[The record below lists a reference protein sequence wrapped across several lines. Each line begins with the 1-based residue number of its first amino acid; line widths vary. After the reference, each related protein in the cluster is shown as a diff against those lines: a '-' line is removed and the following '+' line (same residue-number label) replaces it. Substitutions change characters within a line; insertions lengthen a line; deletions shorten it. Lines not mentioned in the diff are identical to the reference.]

1 MESGWSQ
8 RQRALTSPLQAECGE
23 RLGRG
28 SGVRGST
35 LSLFRL
41 TLVSACPC
49 SVCPLGAG
57 LCVYL
62 ASQEFVWG
70 WTHRFHGDQ
79 WRAARGVVSHL
90 GLRGGKRFLGVG
102 SKWVW
107 EIRRGPECVAPVR
120 SAAHCCFFQLGCG
133 GDTGGTF

>member
-8 RQRALTSPLQAECGE
+8 RQGALTSPLEAECGE

-41 TLVSACPC
+41 TAVSACPC
-49 SVCPLGAG
+49 FVCPLGAG

-70 WTHRFHGDQ
+70 WAHRFHGDQ

-90 GLRGGKRFLGVG
+90 GLRGGEQVG
-102 SKWVW
+102 L